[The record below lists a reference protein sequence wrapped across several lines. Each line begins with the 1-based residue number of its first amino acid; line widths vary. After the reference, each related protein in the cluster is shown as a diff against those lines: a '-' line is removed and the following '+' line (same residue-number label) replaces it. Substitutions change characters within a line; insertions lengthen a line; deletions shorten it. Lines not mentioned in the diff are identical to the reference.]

1 MFGTNIICGRGY
13 CGVLGLRLF
22 EPRLI
27 SGARHYRIILLPS
40 LGPRRHYILTSGMAR
55 YRYLDCFICCNTVR
69 LHFVNKLLYISLS
82 SLTSSWQYED
92 ENATKLVSEISF
104 SEEERESNPPALL
117 LLSVLQWRQEIL
129 AHILLLCGRR
139 QLGRRCVCQASLKW
153 RRQLWRRCMLFTGSI
168 DYSWIS

>member
-27 SGARHYRIILLPS
+27 SGARHYRTILLPS

-55 YRYLDCFICCNTVR
+55 YRYLDCFICCNMVR
-69 LHFVNKLLYISLS
+69 LHFVNKLLYKFIKPYFI
-82 SLTSSWQYED
+82 LTIWRRERYKIGVR
-92 ENATKLVSEISF
+92 NKFF

-129 AHILLLCGRR
+129 AHILLLCVRR
-139 QLGRRCVCQASLKW
+139 QLGRRCVCQAS
-153 RRQLWRRCMLFTGSI
+153 
-168 DYSWIS
+168 